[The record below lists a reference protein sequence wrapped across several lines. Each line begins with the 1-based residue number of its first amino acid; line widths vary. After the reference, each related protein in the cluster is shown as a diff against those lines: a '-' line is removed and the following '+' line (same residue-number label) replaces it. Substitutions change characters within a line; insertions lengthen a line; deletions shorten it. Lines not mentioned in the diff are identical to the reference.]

1 MELKKI
7 GERLYVLPY
16 EERTDRPNLYYI
28 KGDDYSIAIDAGN
41 SRAHVEKF
49 YAALKEMDFPLPRYT
64 VISHWHW
71 DHTFGLKYI
80 NGESIST
87 QLTHDKLI
95 EVGKWKWN
103 LEAMKKREETG
114 DDIPFCNEHILLEYP
129 DLDEIEVVTTDI
141 TITENT
147 TLELGGINVE
157 LLPRDSTHSRDP
169 IFVYLPS
176 EKALIV
182 QDADNFD
189 FYHGEVYFQ
198 DKLKAMI
205 AFFESL
211 DYDKHLLGH
220 AEYETKEF
228 ALERLRSE
236 LI

>member
-103 LEAMKKREETG
+103 LDAMKKREETG

-147 TLELGGINVE
+147 TLDLGGINVE

>member
-147 TLELGGINVE
+147 TLDLGGINVE

>member
-103 LEAMKKREETG
+103 LDAMKKREETG

-141 TITENT
+141 TVTENT
-147 TLELGGINVE
+147 TLDLGGINVE